1 MSPILNHLATILTYT
16 FLYLAVVLLWVPSF
30 KKIPLWGVALLLSV
44 VFGLVSL
51 RIDFIGL
58 VFILILACATLFLN
72 NKKIPMTVRVLSAFV
87 LFALG
92 LGLGLAGVHFLPG
105 FQNLRVLNNVYISS
119 NGIPFSLYLNF
130 DKTVVGIFILG
141 ILHQRI
147 TTKAEW
153 RELFKV
159 MTPRALLVIFIVAIL
174 SFAFK
179 FVWFDPKL
187 APSLP
192 IWAVTNLLFVCLAEE
207 GFFRGFIQKYLCL
220 TLRRVRYGNAIA
232 IILSSIL
239 FGLSHFLGGT
249 RYVIL
254 STIAGIGYGWIYW
267 RTQRI
272 EASILTHFSLNL
284 VHFLLFTYPALANNA
299 SH

>member
-1 MSPILNHLATILTYT
+1 MPNHIATILTYT
-16 FLYLAVVLLWVPSF
+16 FLYLSVVLLWVPSF
-30 KKIPLWGVALLLSV
+30 KKIPLWGVTLVISV
-44 VFGLVSL
+44 VFGLASQ

-58 VFILILACATLFLN
+58 GFILILACATLCLN
-72 NKKIPMTVRVLSAFV
+72 NKKIPITVRVLSAIV
-87 LFALG
+87 LFSLG
-92 LGLGLAGVHFLPG
+92 LGLGLAGVHLLPG

-119 NGIPFSLYLNF
+119 KGIPFSLYLNF

-153 RELFKV
+153 RELFKT
-159 MTPRALLVIFIVAIL
+159 MAPRALLVIFIVAML

-187 APSLP
+187 SPSLP
-192 IWAVTNLLFVCLAEE
+192 IWAVTNLFFVCLAEE

-220 TLRRVRYGNAIA
+220 TLRRVSYGNTIA
-232 IILSSIL
+232 IIFSAIL
-239 FGLSHFLGGT
+239 FGLSHFMGGP
-249 RYVIL
+249 RYIML
-254 STIAGIGYGWIYW
+254 ATIAGIGYGWIYW

-272 EASILTHFSLNL
+272 EASILTHFLLNL
-284 VHFLLFTYPALANNA
+284 IHFLFFTYPALAIT
-299 SH
+299 H

>member
-1 MSPILNHLATILTYT
+1 
-16 FLYLAVVLLWVPSF
+16 
-30 KKIPLWGVALLLSV
+30 
-44 VFGLVSL
+44 VFGLISQ

-58 VFILILACATLFLN
+58 VFIVILACAALCLN
-72 NKKIPMTVRVLSAFV
+72 NKKMPITVRVLSAIV
-87 LFALG
+87 LSALG
-92 LGLGLAGVHFLPG
+92 LGLGIHLLPG

-130 DKTVVGIFILG
+130 DKTMVGIFILG

-147 TTKAEW
+147 STKAEW
-153 RELFKV
+153 CKMFKTMV
-159 MTPRALLVIFIVAIL
+159 PRALVVIFIVAIL
-174 SFAFK
+174 SFSFK

-187 APSLP
+187 PHSLP

-220 TLRRVRYGNAIA
+220 TLQRFSYGNAIA
-232 IILSSIL
+232 IIFSSIL
-239 FGLSHFLGGT
+239 FGLSHFMGGT

-254 STIAGIGYGWIYW
+254 ATIAGIGYGWIYW

-272 EASILTHFSLNL
+272 EASILTHFSLNM
-284 VHFLLFTYPALANNA
+284 VHFLFFTYPALANNTLP
-299 SH
+299 

>member
-1 MSPILNHLATILTYT
+1 MLNHITTIMTYT

-30 KKIPLWGVALLLSV
+30 KKISLWSVALFISV
-44 VFGLVSL
+44 VFGLVSQ

-58 VFILILACATLFLN
+58 VFILILACATLCLN
-72 NKKIPMTVRVLSAFV
+72 NQEIPITLRVLSAIV
-87 LFALG
+87 LFVLG
-92 LGLGLAGVHFLPG
+92 LGFGLAGVHLLPG
-105 FQNLRVLNNVYISS
+105 FENLRVLNKAYISS

-147 TTKAEW
+147 ATKVEW
-153 RELFKV
+153 REMFKV
-159 MTPRALLVIFIVAIL
+159 MVPRALLVIFIVAIL

-187 APSLP
+187 SQSLP

-220 TLRRVRYGNAIA
+220 MLRRVSYGNAIA

-239 FGLSHFLGGT
+239 FGLSHFMGGT
-249 RYVIL
+249 QYVIL
-254 STIAGIGYGWIYW
+254 ATIAGIGYGWIYW

-272 EASILTHFSLNL
+272 ESAILTHFSLNL
-284 VHFLLFTYPALANNA
+284 VHFLFFTYPALAKVCC
-299 SH
+299 H

>member
-1 MSPILNHLATILTYT
+1 MLNHIMTIPTYT

-30 KKIPLWGVALLLSV
+30 KKIPLWSIVLLISI
-44 VFGLVSL
+44 VFGLLSQ
-51 RIDFIGL
+51 RIDYIGL
-58 VFILILACATLFLN
+58 VFILILACATLYLN
-72 NKKIPMTVRVLSAFV
+72 NKKLPITVRVFSAII

-92 LGLGLAGVHFLPG
+92 LGLGLAGVHLLPG
-105 FQNLRVLNNVYISS
+105 FQNLRVLNNAHISS

-153 RELFKV
+153 CKMFKT
-159 MTPRALLVIFIVAIL
+159 MAPRALLVIFIVAIL

-187 APSLP
+187 SPSLP
-192 IWAVTNLLFVCLAEE
+192 IWAMTNLFFVCLAEE

-220 TLRRVRYGNAIA
+220 TWRRVSYGNTIA
-232 IILSSIL
+232 IILSAIF
-239 FGLSHFLGGT
+239 FGLSHFMGGP
-249 RYVIL
+249 RYIIL
-254 STIAGIGYGWIYW
+254 ATIAGIGYGWIYW

-284 VHFLLFTYPALANNA
+284 IHFLFFTYPALAN
-299 SH
+299 SVLH

>member
-1 MSPILNHLATILTYT
+1 
-16 FLYLAVVLLWVPSF
+16 LAVVLLWASSF
-30 KKIPLWGVALLLSV
+30 KKIPLWSVALLISV
-44 VFGLVSL
+44 VFGLVSQ

-58 VFILILACATLFLN
+58 VFILILACATLCLN
-72 NKKIPMTVRVLSAFV
+72 NKKIPIAVRVLSAFV

-92 LGLGLAGVHFLPG
+92 LGLGLAGVHLLPG
-105 FQNLRVLNNVYISS
+105 FQNLCVLNNVYISS

-130 DKTVVGIFILG
+130 DKTVVGIFVLG

-153 RELFKV
+153 REMFKA
-159 MTPRALLVIFIVAIL
+159 MAPRALLVIFIVAIL

-187 APSLP
+187 SQSLL
-192 IWAVTNLLFVCLAEE
+192 IWAVTNLLFICLAEE

-220 TLRRVRYGNAIA
+220 TFRRVSYGNAIA
-232 IILSSIL
+232 IILSAIL
-239 FGLSHFLGGT
+239 FGLSHFMGGT
-249 RYVIL
+249 RYIIL
-254 STIAGIGYGWIYW
+254 ATIAGIGYGWIYW

-284 VHFLLFTYPALANNA
+284 IHFLFFTYPALANMY
-299 SH
+299 

>member
-1 MSPILNHLATILTYT
+1 MPNYIYIMTILTYA
-16 FLYLAVVLLWVPSF
+16 FLYLSVVLLWVPLF
-30 KKIPLWGVALLLSV
+30 KKIPLWCVALLISV
-44 VFGLVSL
+44 VFGLISQ
-51 RIDFIGL
+51 RIDFMGL
-58 VFILILACATLFLN
+58 VFILILACATLCLN
-72 NKKIPMTVRVLSAFV
+72 NKSIPITMRVLSAIL

-92 LGLGLAGVHFLPG
+92 LGLGLSGVHLLPG

-141 ILHQRI
+141 VLHQRI
-147 TTKAEW
+147 TTKTQW
-153 RELFKV
+153 NDLFKV
-159 MTPRALLVIFIVAIL
+159 MTPRALLVIFVVATL

-220 TLRRVRYGNAIA
+220 TLRCVRYGNAIA
-232 IILSSIL
+232 IVLSAIL
-239 FGLSHFLGGT
+239 FGLSHFIGGT
-249 RYVIL
+249 RYVML
-254 STIAGIGYGWIYW
+254 ATIAGMGYGWVYW

-272 EASILTHFSLNL
+272 EAAILTHFSLNL
-284 VHFLLFTYPALANNA
+284 IHFLFFTYPALAN
-299 SH
+299 SVLH

>member
-1 MSPILNHLATILTYT
+1 M
-16 FLYLAVVLLWVPSF
+16 
-30 KKIPLWGVALLLSV
+30 
-44 VFGLVSL
+44 
-51 RIDFIGL
+51 
-58 VFILILACATLFLN
+58 
-72 NKKIPMTVRVLSAFV
+72 
-87 LFALG
+87 
-92 LGLGLAGVHFLPG
+92 
-105 FQNLRVLNNVYISS
+105 
-119 NGIPFSLYLNF
+119 YLNY

-267 RTQRI
+267 RTQRL

>member
-1 MSPILNHLATILTYT
+1 MLNHVTTILTYT

-30 KKIPLWGVALLLSV
+30 KKIPLWNIALLISV
-44 VFGLVSL
+44 VFGLLSQ

-58 VFILILACATLFLN
+58 VFILILVCATRCLN
-72 NKKIPMTVRVLSAFV
+72 NKKNPVTLRIVSAV
-87 LFALG
+87 ILFALG
-92 LGLGLAGVHFLPG
+92 LGLGLAGVHLLPG
-105 FQNLRVLNNVYISS
+105 FQNLRVLNNVHISS

-130 DKTVVGIFILG
+130 DKTVVGLLILG

-153 RELFKV
+153 RELFKA
-159 MTPRALLVIFIVAIL
+159 MAPRALLVIFIVAML

-187 APSLP
+187 TPSLP

-220 TLRRVRYGNAIA
+220 TLQRVNYGNAIA
-232 IILSSIL
+232 ILLSSIL
-239 FGLSHFLGGT
+239 FGLSHFMGGP

-254 STIAGIGYGWIYW
+254 ATIAGIGYGWIYW

-284 VHFLLFTYPALANNA
+284 IHFLFFTYPALANNA
-299 SH
+299 LH

>member
-1 MSPILNHLATILTYT
+1 MLNHISTTLTYA
-16 FLYLAVVLLWVPSF
+16 FLYLCVVLLWVPSF
-30 KKIPLWGVALLLSV
+30 KKIPLWSIALVISV
-44 VFGLVSL
+44 IFGLTSQ

-58 VFILILACATLFLN
+58 SLILILACATLCLN
-72 NKKIPMTVRVLSAFV
+72 SKKPPITVRALSAMI

-92 LGLGLAGVHFLPG
+92 LGLGLAGVHVLPG
-105 FQNLRVLNNVYISS
+105 FQNLRVLNNVHISS

-147 TTKAEW
+147 TTKVEW
-153 RELFKV
+153 REMFKT
-159 MTPRALLVIFIVAIL
+159 MAPRAFLVIFIVAML
-174 SFAFK
+174 SFVFK

-187 APSLP
+187 SPSLP
-192 IWAVTNLLFVCLAEE
+192 IWAITNLFFVCLAEE

-220 TLRRVRYGNAIA
+220 TLRKVRYGNTIA
-232 IILSSIL
+232 IIFSAIL
-239 FGLSHFLGGT
+239 FGLSHFMGGP

-254 STIAGIGYGWIYW
+254 ATVAGIGYGWIYW

-272 EASILTHFSLNL
+272 EAAILTHFSLNL
-284 VHFLLFTYPALANNA
+284 VHFLFFTYPALAN
-299 SH
+299 HVLH

>member
-1 MSPILNHLATILTYT
+1 MIERNPRHT
-16 FLYLAVVLLWVPSF
+16 FLYLSVVFLWTPSF
-30 KKIPLWGVALLLSV
+30 KKIPLWSIALFISV
-44 VFGLVSL
+44 VFGLVSQ
-51 RIDFIGL
+51 RIDLIGL
-58 VFILILACATLFLN
+58 VFILILACVTLCFN
-72 NKKIPMTVRVLSAFV
+72 NKKIPTTLRVLSV
-87 LFALG
+87 ITLFALD
-92 LGLGLAGVHFLPG
+92 LGLGLAGVHLLPG
-105 FQNLRVLNNVYISS
+105 FQNLRVLDGVHISS

-130 DKTVVGIFILG
+130 DKTVVGLFILG

-153 RELFKV
+153 CEMFKV
-159 MTPRALLVIFIVAIL
+159 MAPRALLVISIVAML

-187 APSLP
+187 SPSLP

-220 TLRRVRYGNAIA
+220 TLRRVSYGNAIA
-232 IILSSIL
+232 IILSAIL
-239 FGLSHFLGGT
+239 FGLSHFMGGT
-249 RYVIL
+249 RYIIL
-254 STIAGIGYGWIYW
+254 ATIAGIGYGWIYW

-284 VHFLLFTYPALANNA
+284 IHFLFFTYPALAEDVL
-299 SH
+299 H

>member
-1 MSPILNHLATILTYT
+1 MLNTIMTILAYT
-16 FLYLAVVLLWVPSF
+16 LLYFSVVLLWVPLF
-30 KKIPLWGVALLLSV
+30 KKIPLWSVALLISI
-44 VFGLVSL
+44 VFGLVSQRL
-51 RIDFIGL
+51 DFIGL
-58 VFILILACATLFLN
+58 IFILILACATLCLN
-72 NKKIPMTVRVLSAFV
+72 NKKIPSAVRVLFAIV
-87 LFALG
+87 LFTLG
-92 LGLGLAGVHFLPG
+92 LGLGLAGVHLLPG
-105 FQNLRVLNNVYISS
+105 FQNLRILNNVYISS

-153 RELFKV
+153 CTMFKA
-159 MTPRALLVIFIVAIL
+159 MIPRALLVIFIIAIL

-187 APSLP
+187 PQSLP
-192 IWAVTNLLFVCLAEE
+192 IWAMTNLLFVCLAEE

-220 TLRRVRYGNAIA
+220 ILWRVSYGNVIA

-239 FGLSHFLGGT
+239 FGLSHFMGGT
-249 RYVIL
+249 RYIIL
-254 STIAGIGYGWIYW
+254 ATIAGMGYGWIYW

-284 VHFLLFTYPALANNA
+284 VHFLFFTYPALANNA
-299 SH
+299 LH

>member
-1 MSPILNHLATILTYT
+1 MLNHMATILTYI
-16 FLYLAVVLLWVPSF
+16 FLYLTVVLLWVPSF
-30 KKIPLWGVALLLSV
+30 KKILFWCVTLVISV
-44 VFGLVSL
+44 VFGLASQ

-58 VFILILACATLFLN
+58 GFILILACLTLGLN
-72 NKKIPMTVRVLSAFV
+72 NKKTSITVRVLFALV

-92 LGLGLAGVHFLPG
+92 LGLGLAGVHLLPG
-105 FQNLRVLNNVYISS
+105 FQNLRVLNNVHISG

-153 RELFKV
+153 RKMFKS
-159 MTPRALLVIFIVAIL
+159 MAPRASLVIFIVAML

-187 APSLP
+187 SPFLP
-192 IWAVTNLLFVCLAEE
+192 IWAVINLFFVCLAEE

-220 TLRRVRYGNAIA
+220 ILRRVSYGNTIA
-232 IILSSIL
+232 IIFSAIL
-239 FGLSHFLGGT
+239 FGLSHFLGGP
-249 RYVIL
+249 RYIIL
-254 STIAGIGYGWIYW
+254 ATIAGIGYGWIYW

-272 EASILTHFSLNL
+272 EAAILTHFSLNL
-284 VHFLLFTYPALANNA
+284 IHFLFFTYPALANNTLR
-299 SH
+299 

>member
-1 MSPILNHLATILTYT
+1 MLNHIATILTYT
-16 FLYLAVVLLWVPSF
+16 FLYFAVVLLWLPSF
-30 KKIPLWGVALLLSV
+30 KKIPLWSAALFISIA
-44 VFGLVSL
+44 FGLVSQ
-51 RIDFIGL
+51 RINFIGL
-58 VFILILACATLFLN
+58 VFILILACATLCLN
-72 NKKIPMTVRVLSAFV
+72 NKKIPIVVRVLSAIV
-87 LFALG
+87 LFILG
-92 LGLGLAGVHFLPG
+92 LGLGLAGVHLLPG

-147 TTKAEW
+147 ATKAQW
-153 RELFKV
+153 REMFKV
-159 MTPRALLVIFIVAIL
+159 MLPRALLVIFSVAIL

-179 FVWFDPKL
+179 FVCFDPKFSQ
-187 APSLP
+187 SLP
-192 IWAVTNLLFVCLAEE
+192 IWAVTNLFFVCLAEE

-220 TLRRVRYGNAIA
+220 TLRRVSYGNTIA

-239 FGLSHFLGGT
+239 FGLSHFMGGM

-254 STIAGIGYGWIYW
+254 ATIAGIGYGWIYW

-272 EASILTHFSLNL
+272 EAPILTHFSLNL
-284 VHFLLFTYPALANNA
+284 VHFLFFTYPALANNA
-299 SH
+299 LH

>member
-1 MSPILNHLATILTYT
+1 
-16 FLYLAVVLLWVPSF
+16 LAVVLLWAPTF
-30 KKIPLWGVALLLSV
+30 KKNPLWPVALLTSV
-44 VFGLVSL
+44 VCGLVSQ

-58 VFILILACATLFLN
+58 VFILILACSTLCLN
-72 NKKIPMTVRVLSAFV
+72 NKKISITVRVLSTFV
-87 LFALG
+87 LFTLG
-92 LGLGLAGVHFLPG
+92 LGLGLAGVHLLPG
-105 FQNLRVLNNVYISS
+105 FQNLRVLNNVHISS

-153 RELFKV
+153 REMFKAMV
-159 MTPRALLVIFIVAIL
+159 PRALLVIFIVAIL

-187 APSLP
+187 VPSLP
-192 IWAVTNLLFVCLAEE
+192 IWAVTNLFFVCLAEE

-220 TLRRVRYGNAIA
+220 ILRPVSYGNAIA

-239 FGLSHFLGGT
+239 FGLSHFMGGT

-254 STIAGIGYGWIYW
+254 ATIAGLGYGWIYW

-284 VHFLLFTYPALANNA
+284 VHFLFFTYPALATNA
-299 SH
+299 FQL

>member
-1 MSPILNHLATILTYT
+1 MLNHIATILTYT

-30 KKIPLWGVALLLSV
+30 KKIPLWSVALVISV
-44 VFGLVSL
+44 VFGLSSQ

-58 VFILILACATLFLN
+58 SFILILACATLCLN
-72 NKKIPMTVRVLSAFV
+72 NTKIPITVRVLSAIV

-92 LGLGLAGVHFLPG
+92 LGLGLAGVHLLPG

-153 RELFKV
+153 REMLKT
-159 MTPRALLVIFIVAIL
+159 MAPRALLIIFIVAML

-187 APSLP
+187 SPSLP
-192 IWAVTNLLFVCLAEE
+192 IWAMTNLFFVCLAEE

-220 TLRRVRYGNAIA
+220 TLRRASYLLGYPFWLISFHGWPTIRH
-232 IILSSIL
+232 SSYRCWHRL
-239 FGLSHFLGGT
+239 
-249 RYVIL
+249 
-254 STIAGIGYGWIYW
+254 WMD
-267 RTQRI
+267 
-272 EASILTHFSLNL
+272 
-284 VHFLLFTYPALANNA
+284 LLAHSAN
-299 SH
+299 

>member
-1 MSPILNHLATILTYT
+1 MLNHIATILTYM
-16 FLYLAVVLLWVPSF
+16 FLYLSVVLLWAPSC
-30 KKIPLWGVALLLSV
+30 KKIPLWSV
-44 VFGLVSL
+44 TLVISVLFGLASQ
-51 RIDFIGL
+51 RIDFIGFSL
-58 VFILILACATLFLN
+58 IVILACATLFLN
-72 NKKIPMTVRVLSAFV
+72 NKKIPITLRVLPAIV
-87 LFALG
+87 LFVLG
-92 LGLGLAGVHFLPG
+92 LGLGLSGVHLLPG
-105 FQNLRVLNNVYISS
+105 FQNFRVLNNVYISS

-130 DKTVVGIFILG
+130 DKTVVGVFILG

-153 RELFKV
+153 SEMFKA
-159 MTPRALLVIFIVAIL
+159 MAPRALLVIFIVAIF
-174 SFAFK
+174 SFVFK

-192 IWAVTNLLFVCLAEE
+192 IWAATNLLFVCLAEE

-220 TLRRVRYGNAIA
+220 SLRRVSYGNVIS

-239 FGLSHFLGGT
+239 FGLSHFMGGM

-254 STIAGIGYGWIYW
+254 ATIAGIGYGWIYW

-272 EASILTHFSLNL
+272 EASILTHFSLNA
-284 VHFLLFTYPALANNA
+284 VHFLFFTYPALANSA
-299 SH
+299 LH